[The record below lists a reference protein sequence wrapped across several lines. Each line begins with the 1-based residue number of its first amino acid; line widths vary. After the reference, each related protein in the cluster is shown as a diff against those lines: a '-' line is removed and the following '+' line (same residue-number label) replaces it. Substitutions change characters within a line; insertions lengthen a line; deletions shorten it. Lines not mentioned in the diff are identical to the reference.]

1 MRERERGAGPPGHG
15 LSAMALEPHSRAAG
29 PAKRGVLV
37 TLVQGVATLVRW
49 VATLVRW
56 VATVVQGV
64 ALLVARQSG
73 AARVA
78 TARRCAGQAGQW
90 VAGDQAAPWATG
102 DQAGPWATGDQAGQ
116 WATG

>member
-37 TLVQGVATLVRW
+37 TLVQG